1 MSKPQP
7 HTRLFF
13 FDIDGTLVPNESEQ
27 GPSSGVRRAL
37 AQLRE
42 DGHRIFLCT
51 GRTLCD
57 IGPALR
63 ALNFDGIIAA
73 SGAYVS
79 VDGQCIHHRCMSLPL
94 VRRAVELLISNH
106 ISGVLSGPE
115 TLYYAGR
122 GRELPWDLERLERG
136 SDVTARM
143 QIEKFTAHVSAPGEF
158 APLRAALEQE
168 CHISV
173 SDDRLFYEMTEKG
186 TSKATA
192 VEILCR
198 YLHRGMEDTVAFGD
212 SENDVPLFRK
222 AGLRVVMGNASPAV
236 KQYADYITDTVENDG
251 IVSALNHFG
260 FLGKDWI

>member
-1 MSKPQP
+1 MNKPQI

-27 GPSSGVRRAL
+27 GPTPGVTSAL
-37 AQLRE
+37 ARLRD
-42 DGHRIFLCT
+42 DGHKIFLCT

-63 ALNFDGIIAA
+63 KLNFDGIIAA

-79 VDGQCIHHRCMSLPL
+79 VDGQCIHHRCMPLPL
-94 VRRAVELLISNH
+94 LRRGVELLISNH

-122 GRELPWDLERLERG
+122 GRELPWHLERLERS
-136 SDVTARM
+136 SDVTAQM
-143 QIEKFTAHVSAPGEF
+143 EIEKFTAHVRTPEEI
-158 APLRAALEQE
+158 APLRAALEPE
-168 CHISV
+168 CNISV

-198 YLHRGMEDTVAFGD
+198 YLHREMEDTVAFGD

-222 AGLRVVMGNASPAV
+222 AGLRVVMGNAGPAV
-236 KQYADYITDTVENDG
+236 KQYADYVTKPVEEDG
-251 IVSALNHFG
+251 IVSALAHFG
-260 FLGKDWI
+260 FLGEDGI